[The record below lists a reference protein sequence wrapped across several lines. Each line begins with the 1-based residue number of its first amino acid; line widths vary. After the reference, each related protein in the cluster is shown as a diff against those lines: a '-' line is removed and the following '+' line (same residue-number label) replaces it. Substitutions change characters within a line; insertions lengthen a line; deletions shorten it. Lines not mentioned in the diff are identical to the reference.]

1 MHESLEELDLA
12 VLNIGLDGGHEQS
25 SELLG
30 RNQPLLCSL
39 SSAQEP
45 SKRFSPEP
53 CQDLCG
59 GADADGKGPEEV
71 VKKRQPRSGNKSRKR
86 LRRLPVDELLLVS
99 ERVGDLSLQGYNG
112 EYLFLHNNPSLIFF
126 SHSR

>member
-1 MHESLEELDLA
+1 LEELDLA
-12 VLNIGLDGGHEQS
+12 VLNIGLDGGHEQAG
-25 SELLG
+25 ELLG
-30 RNQPLLCSL
+30 RNQPLPCSL

-53 CQDLCG
+53 CRDLY
-59 GADADGKGPEEV
+59 GADADGEGPEEV

-86 LRRLPVDELLLVS
+86 LRRLLVDELLLVS

-126 SHSR
+126 FHSR